1 MASKSANMTLIKI
14 LKKQKVMKLSELYLL
29 VGNRTTVLRA
39 AEAGVI
45 QSLGGGYY
53 ASNELDPLVASIA
66 MAVKYYPEGV
76 ISNRTALVIHGFAQ
90 DFIEKVD
97 LDISRR
103 KNIKNRFLKVHR
115 VPDSRLVGI
124 VELKYFGIKVKTY
137 DAERTL
143 AEAYRIEPSGGYF
156 YKALKRY
163 ITAGKVR
170 PDLIKKYDEAV
181 GTKVLQ
187 HLRQELADG

>member
-1 MASKSANMTLIKI
+1 
-14 LKKQKVMKLSELYLL
+14 MKLSELYLL

-39 AEAGVI
+39 AVQGVI

-53 ASNELDPLVASIA
+53 ASNELDPFVASIA
-66 MAVKYYPEGV
+66 MVAKYYPEGV

-103 KNIKNRFLKVHR
+103 KNIKNSFLRIHR
-115 VPDSRLVGI
+115 VSDERLIGVI
-124 VELKYFGIKVKTY
+124 TMKYFGIKVKTY
-137 DAERTL
+137 DAERVL
-143 AEAYRIEPSGGYF
+143 AEAYRIDPKGAYF

-163 ITAGKVR
+163 IAAGKVHAE
-170 PDLIKKYDEAV
+170 LIKKYDEAI
-181 GTKVLQ
+181 GTQVLQ

>member
-1 MASKSANMTLIKI
+1 MTSKVAKNVLTKA

-39 AEAGVI
+39 AEMGII

-66 MAVKYYPEGV
+66 MAAKYYPEGV
-76 ISNRTALVIHGFAQ
+76 ISNRTALMIHGFAQ

-103 KNIKNRFLKVHR
+103 KNIKNRFLKIHR
-115 VPDSRLVGI
+115 VPDSRLIGI
-124 VELKYFGIKVKTY
+124 TEIKYFGINVKTY
-137 DAERTL
+137 DAERALT
-143 AEAYRIEPSGGYF
+143 EAFRIDPKGGYF

-163 ITAGKVR
+163 IAAGKIR
-170 PDLIKKYDEAV
+170 ADLIKKYDEV
-181 GTKVLQ
+181 IGTKVLG